1 MEFLE
6 HIRSA
11 LNMIVEF
18 FILILEGISIFCVLV
33 GFIKAI
39 SCFPGWNADRST
51 ALPFLQMRLAF
62 ARWLGLALEFQLAAD
77 ILVTTVEPSF
87 NELIRLTIIAVVRTF
102 LNYFLEKEAAEAL
115 TLKKEVEAEST

>member
-39 SCFPGWNADRST
+39 SCFPGRNADRST
-51 ALPFLQMRLAF
+51 ALPLLQMRLAF
-62 ARWLGLALEFQLAAD
+62 ARWLGLALELAN